1 MDLRTLRICHRSFV
15 VAGILRNT
23 VRDHCNLGASGS
35 HISTQSFDWEVLSC
49 DRDLERVIWGIYL
62 FFSRLGDRKVSPVQI
77 LTLQMSTRR
86 EIQIKVIVQSFLV
99 ILEGMFV
106 LENMLNVFACKEKG
120 DVRRDYFYISFIDR
134 QTNKVLYN

>member
-49 DRDLERVIWGIYL
+49 DRDLKRVIWGIYL

-106 LENMLNVFACKEKG
+106 LENMSLSAKRKEM
-120 DVRRDYFYISFIDR
+120 
-134 QTNKVLYN
+134 